1 SGPLQ
6 DAGVT
11 LEQTTVVSSTWG
23 AWKRAHP
30 ETRIVAQDGGI
41 GREYELDPLGG
52 RDDGGPIF
60 PIGSSDPRLP
70 VHVQVVGVIAE
81 DGQAVAF
88 DANDARDA
96 LAAGETVAEGGIE
109 LFADGGGLRA
119 RAVGGDELPA
129 HEAFWFAWSQFNP
142 ETELWARG

>member
-41 GREYELDPLGG
+41 GRAYELDPLGG

-60 PIGSSDPRLP
+60 PIGDTDPRLP
-70 VHVQVVGVIAE
+70 VHVEVVGVVGE
-81 DGQAVAF
+81 DGRAVAF
-88 DANDARDA
+88 VADDARAA
-96 LAAGETVAEGGIE
+96 LAAGEKVAAGGVE
-109 LFADGGGLRA
+109 LFVDGGGLRA
-119 RAVGGDELPA
+119 RSGGDELPA
-129 HEAFWFAWSQFNP
+129 HQAFWFAWSQFNP
-142 ETELWARG
+142 ETELWTRS